1 MVRRAIRS
9 TGTTGD
15 KEIAV
20 RLATALGVLHVLIM
34 AMSRERKVF
43 AAVLLVAGAALAFDR
58 GFLGVSGAKPVHAAE
73 LPVFEAASRTPKT
86 SVATVTLASRLKQL
100 GDVSRSV
107 DLLEPTLQRPEPEI
121 EHEPL
126 PAAAPAEDL
135 RQNFASAH
143 HLSALASNGR
153 GANALINGRAV
164 SIGES
169 IGGYTLTEV
178 TRDGAV
184 FSGPGGT
191 VELHL
196 PKAR

>member
-1 MVRRAIRS
+1 
-9 TGTTGD
+9 
-15 KEIAV
+15 
-20 RLATALGVLHVLIM
+20 M

-43 AAVLLVAGAALAFDR
+43 AAVLLVAGAALAVDR
-58 GFLGVSGAKPVHAAE
+58 GFIGVSGARSAHAAE
-73 LPVFEAASRTPKT
+73 MPAADAPGRTAATPVQ
-86 SVATVTLASRLKQL
+86 TVTLASRLKQL
-100 GDVSRSV
+100 GEVSRSV
-107 DLLEPTLQRPEPEI
+107 DLLETTLQRPVAVI
-121 EHEPL
+121 EHTE
-126 PAAAPAEDL
+126 APAPAPVEDL
-135 RQNFASAH
+135 RETFAAGH
-143 HLSALASNGR
+143 HLSALASTGR

-164 SIGES
+164 SIGET

>member
-1 MVRRAIRS
+1 
-9 TGTTGD
+9 
-15 KEIAV
+15 
-20 RLATALGVLHVLIM
+20 M
-34 AMSRERKVF
+34 AMSRERKVI
-43 AAVLLVAGAALAFDR
+43 AAVLLVAGAALAVDR
-58 GFLGVSGAKPVHAAE
+58 GFLGVSGPSSAHASEMPA
-73 LPVFEAASRTPKT
+73 PDAPSRTAKT
-86 SVATVTLASRLKQL
+86 PAPTVTLASRLKQL

-107 DLLEPTLQRPEPEI
+107 DLLETTLQRPVVAI
-121 EHEPL
+121 EHAEAPT
-126 PAAAPAEDL
+126 PAPIEDL
-135 RQNFASAH
+135 RETFAASH
-143 HLSALASNGR
+143 HLSALASTGR